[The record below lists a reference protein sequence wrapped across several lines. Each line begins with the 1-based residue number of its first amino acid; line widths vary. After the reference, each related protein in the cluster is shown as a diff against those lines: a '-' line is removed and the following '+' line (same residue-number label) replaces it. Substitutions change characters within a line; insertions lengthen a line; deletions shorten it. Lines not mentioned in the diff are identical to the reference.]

1 MFYGSHARGQTR
13 KDTDIDLCIH

>member
-1 MFYGSHARGQTR
+1 MFYGSHARGQAR